1 MNKLSSKEENLP
13 KGQTAKLKETL
24 AEMSFIEAKEAL
36 ERGDRNSAI
45 NALNEAIKHCP
56 ENPTYYLK
64 LVEVLAETSKADAI
78 NILNTALR
86 FFPDD
91 ILLNNKLKQLED
103 SYPDFSETQLDFNY
117 NLNETMLDFAQTPGK
132 TSIAFPEKPKPINLP
147 QIPAIQLKTNNLE
160 EAQTQPKLSFAE
172 RRKQL
177 KSQTG
182 RLKETLAEMSFIE
195 AEESLERGDR
205 NSAINA
211 LNEAIKN
218 FPENSVYYLKLAD
231 VLAETSKPEAINILN
246 QALKQVSDNSE
257 IIAKLA
263 ELQPKPKPKSTS
275 TPNTAS
281 KPSPL
286 PSKTEPLP
294 IKTKVKDDSEVIL
307 SSPDNNLSN
316 SKVSCPGC
324 KQLNDIK
331 QLKCQRCTRPLSRIN
346 RLKAKSKESVSN
358 LSNRLKTRDIIIL
371 VGIVII
377 TLISFPVAQKQ
388 TTLIVKSIHPND
400 QGVLFK
406 EQPEFQW
413 DVDMENIGFLLVV
426 EKDGK
431 PIVERFTS
439 NSFYTLSYE
448 EIERLET
455 GELYTWKVIPL
466 SPKRVPLNYKSK
478 VSDFRVAVKLEQE
491 SANQNNQQPT
501 N

>member
-1 MNKLSSKEENLP
+1 MSKLFSKEENFP

-56 ENPTYYLK
+56 ENSTYYLK
-64 LVEVLAETSKADAI
+64 LVEVLAETSKVDAI

-91 ILLNNKLKQLED
+91 KRLNDKLKQLED
-103 SYPDFSETQLDFNY
+103 SYPDFNETQLDFNY
-117 NLNETMLDFAQTPGK
+117 NLNETMLDFAQEPGK
-132 TSIAFPEKPKPINLP
+132 KLIKFPEKPKPVNLP
-147 QIPAIQLKTNNLE
+147 QTMPVQTKANNLQ
-160 EAQTQPKLSFAE
+160 EAETQPKQSFAE
-172 RRKQL
+172 RRKNL

-205 NSAINA
+205 SSAIDA

-231 VLAETSKPEAINILN
+231 VLAENSKPEAITMLN
-246 QALKQVSDNSE
+246 QALDKVSDNSE
-257 IIAKLA
+257 ITAKLA
-263 ELQPKPKPKSTS
+263 ELQPKPKPKSTLS
-275 TPNTAS
+275 TS
-281 KPSPL
+281 IKPANFSDKAKSPA
-286 PSKTEPLP
+286 
-294 IKTKVKDDSEVIL
+294 KVKDDSEVFL
-307 SSPDNNLSN
+307 SSPDDSLSK
-316 SKVSCPGC
+316 KVTCPAC

-331 QLKCQRCTRPLSRIN
+331 QVKCQRCTRPLSRVN
-346 RLKAKSKESVSN
+346 RIKAKSIESVSN

-371 VGIVII
+371 IGIIAI
-377 TLISFPVAQKQ
+377 TLVSFPIAHKQ
-388 TTLIVKSIHPND
+388 TALVVKILRPND

-413 DVDMENIGFLLVV
+413 DVEMENLGFLLVV

-431 PIVERFTS
+431 TIVERFTN

-491 SANQNNQQPT
+491 SASQNNQQPT

>member
-1 MNKLSSKEENLP
+1 MSKLFSKEENLP

-36 ERGDRNSAI
+36 ERSDRSSAI
-45 NALNEAIKHCP
+45 KALNEAIKHCP
-56 ENPTYYLK
+56 ENSTYYLQ
-64 LVEVLAETSKADAI
+64 LVEVLAETSKTDAI

-91 ILLNNKLKQLED
+91 QLLNNKLKQLED
-103 SYPDFSETQLDFNY
+103 SYPDFNETQLDFNY
-117 NLNETMLDFAQTPGK
+117 NLNETMLDFPQEPAK
-132 TSIAFPEKPKPINLP
+132 KLIKFPEKPKPINTP
-147 QIPAIQLKTNNLE
+147 QLVPTQIKTNNLE
-160 EAQTQPKLSFAE
+160 ESETQPKLSFSE
-172 RRKQL
+172 RRKNL

-205 NSAINA
+205 ISAIDA

-218 FPENSVYYLKLAD
+218 FPENYVYYLKLANI
-231 VLAETSKPEAINILN
+231 LAENSKSEAIELLK
-246 QALKQVSDNSE
+246 QALDKVSDNSE
-257 IIAKLA
+257 ITAKLA
-263 ELQPKPKPKSTS
+263 ELQPKPKPKPTLSTS
-275 TPNTAS
+275 N
-281 KPSPL
+281 KPVNSSGDIKSL
-286 PSKTEPLP
+286 PTKA
-294 IKTKVKDDSEVIL
+294 KVKDDSEVIL
-307 SSPDNNLSN
+307 SSPDDNLSTN
-316 SKVSCPGC
+316 KVACPAC

-331 QLKCQRCTRPLSRIN
+331 QVKCQRCTRPLSRVN
-346 RLKAKSKESVSN
+346 RIKAKSIESVSN
-358 LSNRLKTRDIIIL
+358 LSNHLKTRDIIIL
-371 VGIVII
+371 IGIMVI
-377 TLISFPVAQKQ
+377 TLVSFPIAHKQ
-388 TTLIVKSIHPND
+388 TALAVKILQPND

-413 DVDMENIGFLLVV
+413 DVDMENLGFLLVV

-431 PIVERFTS
+431 PIVERFTN

-491 SANQNNQQPT
+491 SASQNNPAKP
-501 N
+501 

>member
-1 MNKLSSKEENLP
+1 MNKLSSKERKN

-45 NALNEAIKHCP
+45 KALNEAIKHCP
-56 ENPTYYLK
+56 ENSTYYLK
-64 LVEVLAETSKADAI
+64 LVEVLAENSKTDAI
-78 NILNTALR
+78 NILNTALK

-91 ILLNNKLKQLED
+91 VLLNNKLKQLED
-103 SYPDFSETQLDFNY
+103 SYPDFNETQLDY
-117 NLNETMLDFAQTPGK
+117 NLNETMLDFAQEPAK
-132 TSIAFPEKPKPINLP
+132 KLISFPEKPKSISINTP
-147 QIPAIQLKTNNLE
+147 QIMPTQVKTNNLE
-160 EAQTQPKLSFAE
+160 GAETKPQLSFAE

-195 AEESLERGDR
+195 AEESLERGDQD
-205 NSAINA
+205 SAINA

-231 VLAETSKPEAINILN
+231 VLAANSKPEAINILN
-246 QALKQVSDNSE
+246 QALKQVSDVSE
-257 IIAKLA
+257 ITAKLA
-263 ELQPKPKPKSTS
+263 ELQPKPKPKS
-275 TPNTAS
+275 NTLNTS
-281 KPSPL
+281 KPAPL
-286 PSKTEPLP
+286 PNKTEPLP

-316 SKVSCPGC
+316 SKVSCPAC
-324 KQLNDIK
+324 KQLNDIN
-331 QLKCQRCTRPLSRIN
+331 QVKCQRCTRPLSRVS

-371 VGIVII
+371 IGIVII
-377 TLISFPVAQKQ
+377 TLISFPIAQKQ
-388 TTLIVKSIHPND
+388 TALVVKILHPND
-400 QGVLFK
+400 QGVLFR

-426 EKDGK
+426 EKEGK
-431 PIVERFTS
+431 TIVERFTS

-466 SPKRVPLNYKSK
+466 SPKRVPLSYKSS

>member
-1 MNKLSSKEENLP
+1 MKKLSSKERKN

-36 ERGDRNSAI
+36 ERGDRSSAV
-45 NALNEAIKHCP
+45 NALNEAIKNCP
-56 ENPTYYLK
+56 ENSTYYLK
-64 LVEVLAETSKADAI
+64 LVEVLAETSKTDAI

-91 ILLNNKLKQLED
+91 VLLNNKLKQLED
-103 SYPDFSETQLDFNY
+103 SYPDFNETQLDFNY
-117 NLNETMLDFAQTPGK
+117 NLNETMLDFAQEPAK
-132 TSIAFPEKPKPINLP
+132 KLISFPEKPKPINIP
-147 QIPAIQLKTNNLE
+147 QIVPTQVKTNNLE
-160 EAQTQPKLSFAE
+160 QVETQPKLSFAE

-231 VLAETSKPEAINILN
+231 VLAEKSKPEAINILN
-246 QALKQVSDNSE
+246 QALKQVSDNSPLT
-257 IIAKLA
+257 AKLA
-263 ELQPKPKPKSTS
+263 ELQPKPKPK
-275 TPNTAS
+275 PNTLNTS
-281 KPSPL
+281 KPAPL
-286 PSKTEPLP
+286 PNKTESLP

-307 SSPDNNLSN
+307 SSPDNSLSK
-316 SKVSCPGC
+316 KVACPAC
-324 KQLNDIK
+324 KQLNDIN
-331 QLKCQRCTRPLSRIN
+331 QVKCQRCTRPLSRIN

-358 LSNRLKTRDIIIL
+358 LSNRLKTRDIIVLI
-371 VGIVII
+371 GIIII
-377 TLISFPVAQKQ
+377 TLVSFPIAQKQ
-388 TTLIVKSIHPND
+388 TALVVKILHPND
-400 QGVLFK
+400 QGVLFR

-426 EKDGK
+426 EKEGK
-431 PIVERFTS
+431 TIVEHFT
-439 NSFYTLSYE
+439 NNPFYTLSYE

-491 SANQNNQQPT
+491 SANQNNQ
-501 N
+501 

>member
-1 MNKLSSKEENLP
+1 MTNLASKERKD

-56 ENPTYYLK
+56 ENSTYYLK
-64 LVEVLAETSKADAI
+64 LVEVLAETSKTDAI

-91 ILLNNKLKQLED
+91 QLLNNKLKQLED
-103 SYPDFSETQLDFNY
+103 SYPDFNETQLDFNY
-117 NLNETMLDFAQTPGK
+117 NLNETMLDIPQEPEK
-132 TSIAFPEKPKPINLP
+132 NLIVFPEKPKPINLP
-147 QIPAIQLKTNNLE
+147 PITQLQTKPSNVEQAI
-160 EAQTQPKLSFAE
+160 TQPKLSFAE
-172 RRKQL
+172 RRKNL

-205 NSAINA
+205 SSAIDA

-218 FPENSVYYLKLAD
+218 FPENSAYYLKLAD
-231 VLAETSKPEAINILN
+231 ILAENSKPEAISILN
-246 QALKQVSDNSE
+246 QALDKVSDNSE
-257 IIAKLA
+257 ITAKLA
-263 ELQPKPKPKSTS
+263 QLQPKPKPTLNTSNKPVNSFSNTKS
-275 TPNTAS
+275 
-281 KPSPL
+281 L
-286 PSKTEPLP
+286 PT
-294 IKTKVKDDSEVIL
+294 KTKVKDDSEVLL
-307 SSPDNNLSN
+307 SSPDDGLPTN
-316 SKVSCPGC
+316 KIACPAC

-331 QLKCQRCTRPLSRIN
+331 QVKCQRCTRPLSRVN
-346 RLKAKSKESVSN
+346 RIKAKSIESVSK

-371 VGIVII
+371 IGIIAI
-377 TLISFPVAQKQ
+377 TLVSFPIAHKQ
-388 TTLIVKSIHPND
+388 TALVVKILRPND

-413 DVDMENIGFLLVV
+413 DVEMENLGFLLVV
-426 EKDGK
+426 EKNGK
-431 PIVERFTS
+431 TIVERFTS

-448 EIERLET
+448 EIERLKT

-491 SANQNNQQPT
+491 TANQNNQQPT

>member
-1 MNKLSSKEENLP
+1 VSKLFSKEKNLP
-13 KGQTAKLKETL
+13 NGQTAKLKETL

-45 NALNEAIKHCP
+45 NALNEAIKNCP
-56 ENPTYYLK
+56 ENSTYYLK
-64 LVEVLAETSKADAI
+64 LVEVLAENSKTDAI

-86 FFPDD
+86 FSPDNQ
-91 ILLNNKLKQLED
+91 LLNNKLKQLED
-103 SYPDFSETQLDFNY
+103 AYPDFNETQLDFNY
-117 NLNETMLDFAQTPGK
+117 NLNETMLDFPQEPEK
-132 TSIAFPEKPKPINLP
+132 KLIKFPEKPKPINIP
-147 QIPAIQLKTNNLE
+147 QITPTQVGTNNLQ
-160 EAQTQPKLSFAE
+160 EAEIQPKPSFTE
-172 RRKQL
+172 RRKKL

-182 RLKETLAEMSFIE
+182 KLKETLAEMSFIE
-195 AEESLERGDR
+195 AEEALERGDH
-205 NSAINA
+205 SGAINA

-218 FPENSVYYLKLAD
+218 FPENSLYYLKLAE

-246 QALKQVSDNSE
+246 QSLDKVSDNSE
-257 IIAKLA
+257 ITVKLA
-263 ELQPKPKPKSTS
+263 ELQPKPKPTS
-275 TPNTAS
+275 TLHTSNKPASSPNNAKS
-281 KPSPL
+281 L
-286 PSKTEPLP
+286 PTKA
-294 IKTKVKDDSEVIL
+294 KVKDDSEVIL
-307 SSPDNNLSN
+307 SSPDDSLPSN
-316 SKVSCPGC
+316 KITCPAC

-331 QLKCQRCTRPLSRIN
+331 QVKCQRCTRPLSRVN
-346 RLKAKSKESVSN
+346 RIKAKSIESVSN

-371 VGIVII
+371 IGIIVI
-377 TLISFPVAQKQ
+377 TLASFPIAQKQ
-388 TTLIVKSIHPND
+388 SALVVKILRPND
-400 QGVLFK
+400 QGVLFR

-413 DVDMENIGFLLVV
+413 DVDMENLGFLLVV

-431 PIVERFTS
+431 TIVERFTS

-491 SANQNNQQPT
+491 TANQNNQQPT